1 MLLERVNST
10 RINTRHRKTF
20 ISISTFEA
28 IVAKLLV
35 YFNFVLKPT
44 LHDHKMNFT
53 QISSS

>member
-20 ISISTFEA
+20 ISIYTFEA